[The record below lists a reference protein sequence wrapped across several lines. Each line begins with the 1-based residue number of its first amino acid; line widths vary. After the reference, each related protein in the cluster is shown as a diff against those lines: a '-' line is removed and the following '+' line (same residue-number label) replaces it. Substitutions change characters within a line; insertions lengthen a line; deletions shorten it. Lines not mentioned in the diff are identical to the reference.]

1 MEEKVNT
8 KSKIIYVEESRTL
21 NGVLRFSSLDKD
33 FELLRPFLDKYDSL
47 INNDKIVEFNQKLK
61 FLGFD
66 LQFENNSNY
75 RYNLLLESV
84 QNLFVVE
91 SPFLDEHKLFPFQNV
106 GLNVIWGALQET
118 QPRVLVQ
125 WDTGAG
131 KTLCSCLTAQ
141 KLISENKID
150 MVLVFC
156 KRGPK
161 RIDWKN
167 EFERMTHLSVEAI
180 GDWDR
185 KKRHQFYKKFDSQ
198 VLILNYEK
206 IRNATMKSNGRGKPK
221 TKDWSRTD
229 LQQILEMVGEKR
241 ILIVIDE
248 AQKINTDTNL
258 LSSGFSILLD
268 RDETTMCLGLTATPY
283 KTSPL
288 NIRNIFNVL
297 VPELNGVSDMTPNEF
312 KYEYGQIFETF
323 KTKWVENIYVKEW
336 NQSKLPILG
345 KRHEKWTHIAMKSD
359 PDIAKQFPESM
370 AKKIPFELS
379 GLEMEIYKR
388 AEEIVKNSY
397 NPSMGGAAWGMV
409 DFLRVLCN
417 TPEAMY
423 NSKSFIAEELVQ
435 QFGHDLKTED
445 SAKYQLIEAS
455 LDTLV
460 EADEKVVLF
469 SYWTNN
475 TLFPYLRALKAK
487 YSGSVQINAIWGV
500 GMSDDEQQDAIKS
513 FNEQKGAAILLSSDA
528 GQEGLNLYA
537 PYLWHI
543 EVPRSYSEYKQ
554 RKDRINRG
562 DSISKGITHT
572 WIYRPVAMETIEER
586 TDQKVLLRRNEAEAI
601 RGVVDENVSFE
612 EEITIQSLLFG

>member
-1 MEEKVNT
+1 MNT
-8 KSKIIYVEESRTL
+8 EPLIIYVEESNVL
-21 NGVLRFSSLDKD
+21 NGVLRFSSNHND
-33 FELLRPFLDKYDSL
+33 FESLRPFLDKYNSL
-47 INNDKIVEFNQKLK
+47 INNDKIGFFNSAVKV
-61 FLGFD
+61 LGFN
-66 LQFENNSNY
+66 FEFVGNSEY
-75 RYNLLLESV
+75 RYNLLLNSV
-84 QNLFVVE
+84 NNQFIVD
-91 SPFLDEHKLFPFQNV
+91 SPFLDKNNLFPFQNV
-106 GLNVIWGALQET
+106 GLNVIWGALQQP

-141 KLISENKID
+141 KLISEDKID

-167 EFERMTHLSVEAI
+167 EFQRMTHLSVEAI
-180 GDWDR
+180 GDWGR
-185 KKRHQFYKKFDSQ
+185 KKRHQFYENFDSQ

-221 TKDWSRTD
+221 TEDWNRTD
-229 LQQILEMVGEKR
+229 LQQILDMIEGKR
-241 ILIVIDE
+241 VLVVIDE

-258 LSSGFSILLD
+258 LSSGFTILLE

-297 VPELNGVSDMTPNEF
+297 VPDLNGISDMTPNEF
-312 KYEYGQIFETF
+312 KYEYGKTFEVF
-323 KTKWVENIYVKEW
+323 KNRWVENVYVKEW
-336 NQSKLPILG
+336 NQAKLPILG

-379 GLEMEIYKR
+379 GPEFEIYQR
-388 AEEIVKNSY
+388 AEEIVRNSY
-397 NPSMGGAAWGMV
+397 NPSMGGAAWSMV

-417 TPEAMY
+417 TPEAIY
-423 NSKSFIAEELVQ
+423 NSQSFLAKELSQ
-435 QFGHDLKTED
+435 QFGNNLKTED

-455 LDTLV
+455 IDTLI

-487 YSGSVQINAIWGV
+487 YNGNLPINAIWGV

-562 DSISKGITHT
+562 DSVSKGITHT
-572 WIYRPVAMETIEER
+572 WIYRPVAIGTIEER
-586 TDQKVLLRRNEAEAI
+586 TDQKVLLRRSEAEAI
-601 RGVVDENVSFE
+601 RGVVDENVSLE
-612 EEITIQSLLFG
+612 EEITVESLLFG

>member
-1 MEEKVNT
+1 MGTDNK
-8 KSKIIYVEESRTL
+8 IYVEESKAL
-21 NGVLRFSSLDKD
+21 NGVLRFSSLSDN
-33 FELLRPFLDKYDSL
+33 FHALESYLDKYGSL
-47 INNDKIVEFNQKLK
+47 INNDKIVDFDKVLKKLNFSVEFQGNSQK
-61 FLGFD
+61 
-66 LQFENNSNY
+66 
-75 RYNLLLESV
+75 RYNMLIESV
-84 QNLFVVE
+84 KHNFVVN
-91 SPFLDEHKLFPFQNV
+91 SPFLEEHSLYPFQNV
-106 GLNVIWGALQET
+106 GLNVIWDALQQE

-141 KLISENKID
+141 KLIDEDKID

-161 RIDWKN
+161 RIDWKD
-167 EFERMTHLSVEAI
+167 EFERMTRLSIKAI

-185 KKRHQFYKKFDSQ
+185 KKRHQFYKDFDSQ
-198 VLILNYEK
+198 VIILNYEK

-221 TKDWSRTD
+221 IADWSRTD
-229 LQQILEMVGEKR
+229 LQQIIEMVEGKR
-241 ILIVIDE
+241 VLVVIDE

-258 LSSGFSILLD
+258 LSSGFSMLLE

-297 VPELNGVSDMTPNEF
+297 VPDLNGVSDMTQDEF
-312 KYEYGQIFETF
+312 KYEYGKTFDIF
-323 KTKWVENIYVKEW
+323 KTKFVENIYVKEW
-336 NQSKLPILG
+336 NQQKLPILG

-359 PDIAKQFPESM
+359 PNIAKQFPESI

-379 GLEMEIYKR
+379 GPEMDIYQR

-417 TPEAMY
+417 TPEAIY
-423 NSKSFIAEELVQ
+423 NSQSFVANELLQ
-435 QFGHDLKTED
+435 EFGNSMQTED
-445 SAKYQLIEAS
+445 SSKYQLIEAS
-455 LDTLV
+455 VDTLM
-460 EADEKVVLF
+460 EAGEKVVLF
-469 SYWTNN
+469 TYWTNN
-475 TLFPYLRALKAK
+475 TLFPYLRALRAK
-487 YSGSVQINAIWGV
+487 YNGHVPIYAIWGV

-513 FNEQKGAAILLSSDA
+513 FNNQKGPAILLTSDA

-543 EVPRSYSEYKQ
+543 EMPRSYSEYKQ

-562 DSISKGITHT
+562 DSIAKGVTHT
-572 WIYRPVAMETIEER
+572 WVYRPVAIGTIEER
-586 TDQKVLLRRNEAEAI
+586 TEEKVLRRRSEAEAI
-601 RGVVDENVSFE
+601 RGVIDENVSMS
-612 EEITIQSLLFG
+612 EEITVAGLLFG

>member
-1 MEEKVNT
+1 MGTDNK
-8 KSKIIYVEESRTL
+8 IYVEESKTL
-21 NGVLRFSSLDKD
+21 NGVLRFSSLSDN
-33 FELLRPFLDKYDSL
+33 FHALESYLDKYGSL
-47 INNDKIVEFNQKLK
+47 INNDKIVDFDKVLKKLNFSVEFQENSQK
-61 FLGFD
+61 
-66 LQFENNSNY
+66 
-75 RYNLLLESV
+75 RYNMLIESV
-84 QNLFVVE
+84 KHNFVVN
-91 SPFLDEHKLFPFQNV
+91 SPFLEEHSLYPFQNV
-106 GLNVIWGALQET
+106 GLNVIWDALQQE

-141 KLISENKID
+141 KLIDEDKID

-161 RIDWKN
+161 RIDWKD
-167 EFERMTHLSVEAI
+167 EFERMTRLSIKAI

-185 KKRHQFYKKFDSQ
+185 KKRHQFYKDFDSQ
-198 VLILNYEK
+198 VIILNYEK

-221 TKDWSRTD
+221 IADWSRTD
-229 LQQILEMVGEKR
+229 LQQIIEMVEGKR
-241 ILIVIDE
+241 VLVVIDE

-258 LSSGFSILLD
+258 LSSGFSMLLE

-297 VPELNGVSDMTPNEF
+297 VPDLNGVSDMTQDEF
-312 KYEYGQIFETF
+312 KYEYGKTFDIF
-323 KTKWVENIYVKEW
+323 KTKFVENIYVKEW
-336 NQSKLPILG
+336 NQQKLPILG

-359 PDIAKQFPESM
+359 PNIAKQFPESI

-379 GLEMEIYKR
+379 GPEMDIYQR

-417 TPEAMY
+417 TPEAIY
-423 NSKSFIAEELVQ
+423 NSQSFVANELLQ
-435 QFGHDLKTED
+435 EFGNSMQTED
-445 SAKYQLIEAS
+445 SSKYQLIEAS
-455 LDTLV
+455 VDTLM
-460 EADEKVVLF
+460 EAGEKVVLF
-469 SYWTNN
+469 TYWTNN
-475 TLFPYLRALKAK
+475 TLFPYLRALRAK
-487 YSGSVQINAIWGV
+487 YNGHVPIYAIWGV

-513 FNEQKGAAILLSSDA
+513 FNNQKGPAILLTSDA

-543 EVPRSYSEYKQ
+543 EMPRSYSEYKQ

-562 DSISKGITHT
+562 DSIAKGVTHT
-572 WIYRPVAMETIEER
+572 WVYRPVAIGTIEER
-586 TDQKVLLRRNEAEAI
+586 TEEKVLRRRSEAEAI
-601 RGVVDENVSFE
+601 RGVIDENVSMS
-612 EEITIQSLLFG
+612 EEITVAGLLFG

>member
-1 MEEKVNT
+1 VEEMMNYQNT
-8 KSKIIYVEESRTL
+8 VFVEESITL
-21 NGVLRFSSLDKD
+21 NGVLRFSSLNEN
-33 FELLRPFLDKYDSL
+33 FEQLRPFLDKYDSL
-47 INNDKIVEFNQKLK
+47 INNDKIGEFDDAIHN
-61 FLGFD
+61 LG
-66 LQFENNSNY
+66 LELEFENDSAY
-75 RYNLLLESV
+75 RYNMLLESV
-84 QNLFVVE
+84 KNPYVVD
-91 SPFLDEHKLFPFQNV
+91 SPFLEEHNLFPFQNV
-106 GLNVIWGALQET
+106 GLNVIWGSLQ
-118 QPRVLVQ
+118 QPNPRVLVQ

-141 KLISENKID
+141 KLFTENKVD

-167 EFERMTHLSVEAI
+167 EFERMTHLSVDAI
-180 GDWDR
+180 GDWTR
-185 KKRHQFYKKFDSQ
+185 KKRHDFYKNFDSQ

-206 IRNATMKSNGRGKPK
+206 VRNATMKSNGRGKPK
-221 TKDWSRTD
+221 TADWSRTD
-229 LQQILEMVGEKR
+229 LQQIMEMIEGKR
-241 ILIVIDE
+241 VLIVIDE

-258 LSSGFSILLD
+258 LSSGFSTLLN
-268 RDETTMCLGLTATPY
+268 REETTMCLGLTATPY

-297 VPELNGVSDMTPNEF
+297 VPDLNGISDMTPDEF
-312 KYEYGQIFETF
+312 KYEYGKEFGFF
-323 KTKWVENIYVKEW
+323 KTRWVEHVYVKEW
-336 NQSKLPILG
+336 NQAKLPILG

-359 PDIAKQFPESM
+359 PDISKQFPESM

-379 GLEMEIYKR
+379 GPELDIYDR

-423 NSKSFIAEELVQ
+423 NSNSFIAKILVDE
-435 QFGHDLKTED
+435 FGNSYKTEE
-445 SAKYQLIEAS
+445 SSKYQLIEAS
-455 LDTLV
+455 IDTLI

-469 SYWTNN
+469 TYWTHN
-475 TLFPYLRALKAK
+475 TLFPYLKALRTK
-487 YSGSVQINAIWGV
+487 YNGNLPIYAIWGV
-500 GMSDDEQQDAIKS
+500 GMSDDEQQDAIKA
-513 FNEQKGAAILLSSDA
+513 FNEHKGAAILLSSDA

-543 EVPRSYSEYKQ
+543 EMPRSYTEYKQ

-562 DSISKGITHT
+562 DSVSKGITHT
-572 WIYRPVAMETIEER
+572 WIYRPVAIGTIEER

-601 RGVVDENVSFE
+601 RGVVDENVSLE
-612 EEITIQSLLFG
+612 EEITVESLLFG

>member
-1 MEEKVNT
+1 MNT
-8 KSKIIYVEESRTL
+8 ETRIIYVEESNAL
-21 NGVLRFSSLDKD
+21 NGVLRFSSTHND
-33 FELLRPFLDKYDSL
+33 FELLRPFLDKYNSL
-47 INNDKIVEFNQKLK
+47 VNNDKIGFFNSAVKV
-61 FLGFD
+61 LGFN
-66 LQFENNSNY
+66 FEFVENSEY
-75 RYNLLLESV
+75 RYNLLLNSV
-84 QNLFVVE
+84 NNQFIVD
-91 SPFLDEHKLFPFQNV
+91 SPFLEEHNLFPFQNV
-106 GLNVIWGALQET
+106 GLNVIWGALKQP

-141 KLISENKID
+141 KLISEDKID

-167 EFERMTHLSVEAI
+167 EFQRMTHLSVEAI

-185 KKRHQFYKKFDSQ
+185 KKRHQFYENFDSQ

-221 TKDWSRTD
+221 TEDWSRTD
-229 LQQILEMVGEKR
+229 LQQILDMIDGKR
-241 ILIVIDE
+241 VLFVIDE

-258 LSSGFSILLD
+258 LSSGFSILLE

-297 VPELNGVSDMTPNEF
+297 VPDLNGISDMTPNEF
-312 KYEYGQIFETF
+312 KYEYGKTFEVF
-323 KTKWVENIYVKEW
+323 KNRWVENVYVKEW
-336 NQSKLPILG
+336 NQAKLPILG

-379 GLEMEIYKR
+379 GPELEIYQR
-388 AEEIVKNSY
+388 AEEIVRNSY
-397 NPSMGGAAWGMV
+397 NPSMGGAAWSMV

-423 NSKSFIAEELVQ
+423 NSQSFIAKELLQ
-435 QFGHDLKTED
+435 QFGHDFKTED

-455 LDTLV
+455 IDTLI

-475 TLFPYLRALKAK
+475 TLFPYLKALKAK
-487 YSGSVQINAIWGV
+487 YNGNMPINAIWGV

-562 DSISKGITHT
+562 DSVSKGITHT
-572 WIYRPVAMETIEER
+572 WIYRPVAIGTIEER
-586 TDQKVLLRRNEAEAI
+586 TDQKVLLRRSEAEAI
-601 RGVVDENVSFE
+601 RGVVDENVSLE
-612 EEITIQSLLFG
+612 EEITVEGLLFG

>member
-1 MEEKVNT
+1 MSVENVVF
-8 KSKIIYVEESRTL
+8 VEESRAL
-21 NGVLRFSSLDKD
+21 NGVLRFSSMNTS
-33 FELLRPFLDKYDSL
+33 FEELRLFLDKYDSL
-47 INNDKIVEFNQKLK
+47 INNDKIVEFDNKVLE
-61 FLGFD
+61 LGLAF
-66 LQFENNSNY
+66 QFEGDSES

-84 QNLFVVE
+84 KNPFVVD
-91 SPFLDEHKLFPFQNV
+91 SPFLKDHNLFPFQNV
-106 GLNVIWGALQET
+106 GLNVIWGALKQP

-131 KTLCSCLTAQ
+131 KTLCSCLTAK
-141 KLISENKID
+141 KLFTEDKID

-161 RIDWKN
+161 RIDWRD
-167 EFERMTHLSVEAI
+167 EFLKMTDLSVGAI
-180 GDWDR
+180 GDWTR
-185 KKRHQFYKKFDSQ
+185 KQRHKFYKEFDSQ

-206 IRNATMKSNGRGKPK
+206 IRNATMKSNGRGKSK
-221 TKDWSRTD
+221 TEDWSRTD
-229 LQQILEMVGEKR
+229 LQQILEMVEGKR

-268 RDETTMCLGLTATPY
+268 REETTMCLGLTATPY

-288 NIRNIFNVL
+288 NIRNIFGVL
-297 VPELNGVSDMTPNEF
+297 VPDLNGVSDLTPNEF
-312 KYEYGQIFETF
+312 KYEYGKEFDIF
-323 KTKWVENIYVKEW
+323 KTRWVENIYVKEW
-336 NQSKLPILG
+336 NQSKLPVLG

-359 PDIAKQFPESM
+359 PYIAKQFPESM

-379 GLEMEIYKR
+379 TPEMDIYKR

-423 NSKSFIAEELVQ
+423 NSQSFIAKELVQ
-435 QFGHDLKTED
+435 QFGHDFKTED

-455 LDTLV
+455 IDTLL
-460 EADEKVVLF
+460 EADEKIVLF
-469 SYWTNN
+469 SFWTNN
-475 TLFPYLRALKAK
+475 TLFPYLKALKAK
-487 YSGSVQINAIWGV
+487 YNGSVPINAIWGV

-513 FNEQKGAAILLSSDA
+513 FNDQKGASILLSSDA

-562 DSISKGITHT
+562 DSISKGITNT
-572 WIYRPVAMETIEER
+572 WIYRPVALGTIEER
-586 TDQKVLLRRNEAEAI
+586 TEEKVLLRRAEAEAI
-601 RGVVDENVSFE
+601 RGVIDENVSME

>member
-1 MEEKVNT
+1 VNT
-8 KSKIIYVEESRTL
+8 ETRIIYVEESNAL
-21 NGVLRFSSLDKD
+21 NGVLRFSSTHND
-33 FELLRPFLDKYDSL
+33 FELLRPFLDKYNSL
-47 INNDKIVEFNQKLK
+47 VNNDKIGFFNSAVKV
-61 FLGFD
+61 LGFN
-66 LQFENNSNY
+66 FEFVENSEY
-75 RYNLLLESV
+75 RYNLLLNSV
-84 QNLFVVE
+84 NNQFIVD
-91 SPFLDEHKLFPFQNV
+91 SPFLEEHNLFPFQNV
-106 GLNVIWGALQET
+106 GLNVIWGALKQP

-141 KLISENKID
+141 KLISEDKID

-180 GDWDR
+180 GDWTR
-185 KKRHQFYKKFDSQ
+185 KQRHKFYEDFDSQ

-221 TKDWSRTD
+221 TEDWSRTD
-229 LQQILEMVGEKR
+229 LQQILDMIDGKR
-241 ILIVIDE
+241 VLVVIDE

-258 LSSGFSILLD
+258 LSSGFSILLE

-297 VPELNGVSDMTPNEF
+297 VPDLNGISDMTPNEF
-312 KYEYGQIFETF
+312 KYEYGKTFEVF
-323 KTKWVENIYVKEW
+323 KNRWVENVYVKEW
-336 NQSKLPILG
+336 NQAKLPILG

-379 GLEMEIYKR
+379 GPELEIYQR
-388 AEEIVKNSY
+388 AEEIVRNSY
-397 NPSMGGAAWGMV
+397 NPSMGGAAWSMV

-423 NSKSFIAEELVQ
+423 NSQSFIAKELLQ
-435 QFGHDLKTED
+435 QFGHDFKTED

-455 LDTLV
+455 IDTLI

-475 TLFPYLRALKAK
+475 TLFPYLKALKAK
-487 YSGSVQINAIWGV
+487 YNGNMPINAIWGV

-562 DSISKGITHT
+562 DSVSKGITHT
-572 WIYRPVAMETIEER
+572 WIYRPVAIGTIEER
-586 TDQKVLLRRNEAEAI
+586 TDQKVLLRRSEAEAI
-601 RGVVDENVSFE
+601 RGVVDENVSLE
-612 EEITIQSLLFG
+612 EEITVEGLLFG

>member
-1 MEEKVNT
+1 MGTDNK
-8 KSKIIYVEESRTL
+8 IYVEESKTL
-21 NGVLRFSSLDKD
+21 NGVLRFSSLSDN
-33 FELLRPFLDKYDSL
+33 FHALESYLDKYGSL
-47 INNDKIVEFNQKLK
+47 INNDKIVDFDKVLKKLNFSVEFQENSQK
-61 FLGFD
+61 
-66 LQFENNSNY
+66 
-75 RYNLLLESV
+75 RYNMLIESV
-84 QNLFVVE
+84 KHNFVVN
-91 SPFLDEHKLFPFQNV
+91 SPFLEEHSLYPFQNV
-106 GLNVIWGALQET
+106 GLNVIWDALQQE

-141 KLISENKID
+141 KLIDEDKID

-161 RIDWKN
+161 RIDWKD
-167 EFERMTHLSVEAI
+167 EFERMTRLSIKAI

-185 KKRHQFYKKFDSQ
+185 KKRHQFYKDFDSQ
-198 VLILNYEK
+198 VIILNYEK

-221 TKDWSRTD
+221 IADWSRTD
-229 LQQILEMVGEKR
+229 LQQIIEMVEGKR
-241 ILIVIDE
+241 VLVVIDE

-258 LSSGFSILLD
+258 LSSGFSTLLE

-297 VPELNGVSDMTPNEF
+297 VPDLNGVSDMTQDEF
-312 KYEYGQIFETF
+312 KYEYGKTFDIF
-323 KTKWVENIYVKEW
+323 KTKFVENIYVKEW
-336 NQSKLPILG
+336 NQQKLPILG

-359 PDIAKQFPESM
+359 PNIAKQFPESI

-379 GLEMEIYKR
+379 GPEMDIYQR

-417 TPEAMY
+417 TPEAIY
-423 NSKSFIAEELVQ
+423 NSQSFVANELLQ
-435 QFGHDLKTED
+435 EFGNSMQTED
-445 SAKYQLIEAS
+445 SSKYQLIEAS
-455 LDTLV
+455 VDTLM
-460 EADEKVVLF
+460 EAGEKVVLF
-469 SYWTNN
+469 TYWTNN
-475 TLFPYLRALKAK
+475 TLFPYLRALRAK
-487 YSGSVQINAIWGV
+487 YNGHVPIYAIWGV

-513 FNEQKGAAILLSSDA
+513 FNNQKGPAILLTSDA

-543 EVPRSYSEYKQ
+543 EMPRSYSEYKQ

-562 DSISKGITHT
+562 DSIAKGVTHT
-572 WIYRPVAMETIEER
+572 WVYRPVAIGTIEER
-586 TDQKVLLRRNEAEAI
+586 TEEKVLRRRSEAEAI
-601 RGVVDENVSFE
+601 RGVIDENVSMS
-612 EEITIQSLLFG
+612 EEITVAGLLFG

>member
-1 MEEKVNT
+1 VEEMMTTHNNT
-8 KSKIIYVEESRTL
+8 IFVEESRAL
-21 NGVLRFSSLDKD
+21 NGVLRFSSLSAE
-33 FELLRPFLDKYDSL
+33 FEKLRPFMDKYNSL
-47 INNDKIVEFNQKLK
+47 INNDKINEFDEAAKDLGLAFEFNE
-61 FLGFD
+61 GSD
-66 LQFENNSNY
+66 V

-84 QNLFVVE
+84 NNPFIVD
-91 SPFLDEHKLFPFQNV
+91 SPFLEEHSLFPFQNV
-106 GLNVIWGALQET
+106 GLNVIWGALQQD

-141 KLISENKID
+141 KLMDEDKID

-161 RIDWKN
+161 RIDWRD
-167 EFERMTHLSVEAI
+167 EFKRMTHLSVDAI
-180 GDWDR
+180 GDWPR
-185 KKRHQFYKKFDSQ
+185 KQRHKFYEDFDSQ

-221 TKDWSRTD
+221 TADWSRTD
-229 LQQILEMVGEKR
+229 LQQIMDMVKGKR
-241 ILIVIDE
+241 ILLVVDE

-258 LSSGFSILLD
+258 LSSGLSMLLE
-268 RDETTMCLGLTATPY
+268 RNETTMCLGLTATPY

-297 VPELNGVSDMTPNEF
+297 VPDLNGVSDMTQDEF
-312 KYEYGQIFETF
+312 KYEYGKEFEIYRA
-323 KTKWVENIYVKEW
+323 KYVENIYVKEW
-336 NQSKLPILG
+336 NQAKLPILG

-379 GLEMEIYKR
+379 GPESDIYAR

-423 NSKSFIAEELVQ
+423 NSQSSIAKKLVDE
-435 QFGHDLKTED
+435 FGRDYRTED
-445 SAKYQLIEAS
+445 SSKYQLIEAS
-455 LDTLV
+455 IDTLI

-475 TLFPYLRALKAK
+475 TLFPYLRALKEK
-487 YSGSVQINAIWGV
+487 YNGNLPIQAIWGV

-513 FNEQKGAAILLSSDA
+513 FNDHKGASILLSSDA

-562 DSISKGITHT
+562 DSVSKGVTHT
-572 WIYRPVAMETIEER
+572 WIYRPVAMGTIEER
-586 TDQKVLLRRNEAEAI
+586 TDEKVLLRRSEAEAI
-601 RGVVDENVSFE
+601 RGVVDENVSLK
-612 EEITIQSLLFG
+612 EEITVEDLLFG

>member
-1 MEEKVNT
+1 MD
-8 KSKIIYVEESRTL
+8 KSTIFVEESRAL
-21 NGVLRFSSLDKD
+21 NGVLRFSSLNDN
-33 FELLRPFLDKYDSL
+33 FENLRPFLDKYDSL
-47 INNDKIVEFNQKLK
+47 INNDKIVEFNSAVTE
-61 FLGFD
+61 LGLN
-66 LQFENNSNY
+66 LQFEGNSSY
-75 RYNLLLESV
+75 RYNMLMESV
-84 QNLFVVE
+84 KNPYIVD

-106 GLNVIWGALQET
+106 GLNVIWGALQQP

-141 KLISENKID
+141 KLISEDKID

-180 GDWDR
+180 GDWNR
-185 KKRHQFYKKFDSQ
+185 KQRHKFYEDFDSQ

-221 TKDWSRTD
+221 TEDWSRTD
-229 LQQILEMVGEKR
+229 LQQILDMIEGKR
-241 ILIVIDE
+241 VLVVIDE

-258 LSSGFSILLD
+258 LSSGFSVLLE
-268 RDETTMCLGLTATPY
+268 RDENTMCLGLTATPY

-312 KYEYGQIFETF
+312 KYEYGKTFEIF

-379 GLEMEIYKR
+379 DQEMEIYFR
-388 AEEIVKNSY
+388 AEEIVKNAY

-423 NSKSFIAEELVQ
+423 KSESFVAKELVQ
-435 QFGHDLKTED
+435 QFGSHYRTED

-455 LDTLV
+455 IDTLI
-460 EADEKVVLF
+460 EADEKIVLF
-469 SYWTNN
+469 SYWTHN
-475 TLFPYLRALKAK
+475 TLFPYLKALKAK
-487 YSGSVQINAIWGV
+487 YNGNLPIQAIWGV

-513 FNEQKGAAILLSSDA
+513 FNEHQGASILLSSDA

-537 PYLWHI
+537 PYLWHV

-572 WIYRPVAMETIEER
+572 WIYRPVAIGTIEER
-586 TDQKVLLRRNEAEAI
+586 TDAKVLLRRNEAEAI
-601 RGVVDENVSFE
+601 RGVVDENVSLE
-612 EEITIQSLLFG
+612 EEITVENLLFG

>member
-1 MEEKVNT
+1 MGTDNK
-8 KSKIIYVEESRTL
+8 IYVEESKTL
-21 NGVLRFSSLDKD
+21 NGVLRFSSLSDN
-33 FELLRPFLDKYDSL
+33 FHALESYLDKYGSL
-47 INNDKIVEFNQKLK
+47 INNDKIVDFDKVLKKLNFSVEFQGNSQK
-61 FLGFD
+61 
-66 LQFENNSNY
+66 
-75 RYNLLLESV
+75 RYNMLIESV
-84 QNLFVVE
+84 KHNFVVN
-91 SPFLDEHKLFPFQNV
+91 SPFLEEHSLYPFQNV
-106 GLNVIWGALQET
+106 GLNVIWDALQQE

-141 KLISENKID
+141 KLIDEDKID

-161 RIDWKN
+161 RIDWKD
-167 EFERMTHLSVEAI
+167 EFERMTRLSIKAI

-185 KKRHQFYKKFDSQ
+185 KKRHQFYKDFDSQ
-198 VLILNYEK
+198 VIILNYEK

-221 TKDWSRTD
+221 IADWSRTD
-229 LQQILEMVGEKR
+229 LQQIIEMVEGKR
-241 ILIVIDE
+241 VLVVIDE

-258 LSSGFSILLD
+258 LSSGFSMLLE

-297 VPELNGVSDMTPNEF
+297 VPDLNGVSDMTQDEF
-312 KYEYGQIFETF
+312 KYEYGKTFDIF
-323 KTKWVENIYVKEW
+323 KTKFVENIYVKEW
-336 NQSKLPILG
+336 NQQKLPILG

-359 PDIAKQFPESM
+359 PNIAKQFPESI

-379 GLEMEIYKR
+379 GPEMDIYQR

-417 TPEAMY
+417 TPEAIY
-423 NSKSFIAEELVQ
+423 NSQSFVANELLQ
-435 QFGHDLKTED
+435 EFGNSMQTED
-445 SAKYQLIEAS
+445 SSKYQLIEAS
-455 LDTLV
+455 VDTLM
-460 EADEKVVLF
+460 EAGEKVVLF
-469 SYWTNN
+469 TYWTNN
-475 TLFPYLRALKAK
+475 TLFPYLRALRAK
-487 YSGSVQINAIWGV
+487 YNGHVPIYAIWGV

-513 FNEQKGAAILLSSDA
+513 FNNQKGPAILLTSDA

-543 EVPRSYSEYKQ
+543 EMPRSYSEYKQ

-562 DSISKGITHT
+562 DSIAKGVTHT
-572 WIYRPVAMETIEER
+572 WVYRPVAIGTIEER
-586 TDQKVLLRRNEAEAI
+586 TEEKVLRRRSEAEAI
-601 RGVVDENVSFE
+601 RGVIDENVSMS
-612 EEITIQSLLFG
+612 EEITVAGLLFG

>member
-1 MEEKVNT
+1 MSIQETVF
-8 KSKIIYVEESRTL
+8 VEESRTL
-21 NGVLRFSSLDKD
+21 NGVLRFSSLNKN
-33 FELLRPFLDKYDSL
+33 FEKLRPFLDKYDSL
-47 INNDKIVEFNQKLK
+47 INNDKIVQFDKALRELGLEIEFEGESQARYEMLYHAA
-61 FLGFD
+61 
-66 LQFENNSNY
+66 SNVY
-75 RYNLLLESV
+75 EV
-84 QNLFVVE
+84 D
-91 SPFLDEHKLFPFQNV
+91 SPFLNEHKLFPFQNT
-106 GLNVIWGALQET
+106 GLNVIWGALQQP

-141 KLISENKID
+141 RLFTEGKID

-161 RIDWKN
+161 RIDWRD
-167 EFERMTHLSVEAI
+167 EFIRMTHLSVEAI
-180 GDWDR
+180 GDWNR
-185 KKRHQFYKKFDSQ
+185 TKRHDFYKGFNSQ

-221 TKDWSRTD
+221 TEDWSRTD
-229 LQQILEMVGEKR
+229 LQQILDMINGKR
-241 ILIVIDE
+241 VFIVIDE

-258 LSSGFSILLD
+258 LSSGFSMLLE
-268 RDETTMCLGLTATPY
+268 RSETTMCLGLTATPY

-297 VPELNGVSDMTPNEF
+297 VPDLNGVSDLTPNEF
-312 KYEYGQIFETF
+312 KYEYGKEFEIFRN
-323 KTKWVENIYVKEW
+323 KWVENIYVKEW
-336 NQSKLPILG
+336 DQSKLPILG

-359 PDIAKQFPESM
+359 PDIARQFPESM

-379 GLEMEIYKR
+379 GPEKDIYER

-397 NPSMGGAAWGMV
+397 NPSMGSAAWGMV

-423 NSKSFIAEELVQ
+423 NSDSFVAKELVNE
-435 QFGHDLKTED
+435 FGKDYRTED
-445 SAKYQLIEAS
+445 SSKYQLIEAS
-455 LDTLV
+455 IDTLI

-487 YSGSVQINAIWGV
+487 YNGNFPIQAIWGV
-500 GMSDDEQQDAIKS
+500 GMSDDEQQDAIKT
-513 FNEQKGAAILLSSDA
+513 FNGHKGAAILLSSDA

-562 DSISKGITHT
+562 DSVSKGITHT
-572 WIYRPVAMETIEER
+572 WIYRPVAKGTIEER
-586 TDQKVLLRRNEAEAI
+586 TDRKVLLRRAEAEAI
-601 RGVVDENVSFE
+601 RGVVDENVSLE
-612 EEITIQSLLFG
+612 EEITVQSLLFG

>member
-1 MEEKVNT
+1 MSVENVVF
-8 KSKIIYVEESRTL
+8 VEESRAL
-21 NGVLRFSSLDKD
+21 NGVLRFSSMNTS
-33 FELLRPFLDKYDSL
+33 FEELRLFLDKYDSL
-47 INNDKIVEFNQKLK
+47 INNDKIVEFDNKLSE
-61 FLGFD
+61 LGLAF
-66 LQFENNSNY
+66 QFEGDSES

-84 QNLFVVE
+84 KNPFVVD
-91 SPFLDEHKLFPFQNV
+91 SPFLKDHNLFPFQNV
-106 GLNVIWGALQET
+106 GLNVIWGALKQP

-131 KTLCSCLTAQ
+131 KTLCSCLTAK
-141 KLISENKID
+141 KLFTEDKID

-161 RIDWKN
+161 RIDWRD
-167 EFERMTHLSVEAI
+167 EFLKMTDLSVGAI
-180 GDWDR
+180 GDWTR
-185 KKRHQFYKKFDSQ
+185 KQRHKFYKEFDSQ

-206 IRNATMKSNGRGKPK
+206 IRNATMKSNGRGKSK
-221 TKDWSRTD
+221 TEDWSRTD
-229 LQQILEMVGEKR
+229 LQQILEMVEGKR

-268 RDETTMCLGLTATPY
+268 REETTMCLGLTATPY

-288 NIRNIFNVL
+288 NIRNIFGVL
-297 VPELNGVSDMTPNEF
+297 VPDLNGVSDLTPNEF
-312 KYEYGQIFETF
+312 KYEYGKEFDIF
-323 KTKWVENIYVKEW
+323 KTRWVENIYVKEW
-336 NQSKLPILG
+336 NQSKLPVLG

-379 GLEMEIYKR
+379 TPEMDIYKR

-423 NSKSFIAEELVQ
+423 NSQSFIAKELVQ
-435 QFGHDLKTED
+435 QFGHDFKTED

-455 LDTLV
+455 IDTLL
-460 EADEKVVLF
+460 EADEKIVLF
-469 SYWTNN
+469 SFWTNN
-475 TLFPYLRALKAK
+475 TLFPYLKALKAK
-487 YSGSVQINAIWGV
+487 YNGSVPINAIWGV

-513 FNEQKGAAILLSSDA
+513 FNDQKGASILLSSDA

-562 DSISKGITHT
+562 DSISKGITNT
-572 WIYRPVAMETIEER
+572 WIYRPVALGTIEER
-586 TDQKVLLRRNEAEAI
+586 TEEKVLLRRAEAEAI
-601 RGVVDENVSFE
+601 RGVIDENVSME